1 MESRGVRGSDLD
13 SLRIGLDLPASM
25 QFGEKTTHNR
35 PQCGTDDDL
44 PPSHQGRLPR
54 GGRVA
59 GNGRSAVMGSVPYPR
74 MYGETDMEAQIHH
87 LEQEAYSSVLRAFKA
102 QADAITWEKES
113 LITELRKELRL
124 SNEEHREL
132 LGRVNADDVIRRIR
146 EWRQAG
152 GIQPGMLSTGQ
163 AVHDPVPSPTVSA
176 SRKKQKMN
184 QSVPSQSFGGPSSSF
199 HPKTVAPSPQPSSS
213 AAKRGPIMGG
223 KGKKHK
229 PGQML
234 PNASSMR
241 MKYPSSGPTG
251 RGQLGNQVSSSAL
264 ASEPAEG
271 ASFDNLIGRKVR
283 TRWPDDNNFY
293 EAVITDYNPVEDRHA
308 LVYDIGTAN
317 ETWEWV
323 NLAEISPED
332 IQWDGEDPGISR
344 PGGYGGP
351 GHVMGRSGGRDGG
364 PAGGRGRGL
373 TKSQLRK
380 DFPPSQNG
388 IGKKG
393 SDEIQIFH
401 TDTLIKEVERVFGA
415 SHPDPLEIEKAKK
428 MLKDHE
434 QALVGAIAQLAD
446 ISDGESDEG
455 GHFLP
460 MDRE

>member
-1 MESRGVRGSDLD
+1 MDYEPYD
-13 SLRIGLDLPASM
+13 SS
-25 QFGEKTTHNR
+25 
-35 PQCGTDDDL
+35 GTDDDL
-44 PPSHQGRLPR
+44 PPSHQNRIPR

-59 GNGRSAVMGSVPYPR
+59 GNGRPAVMGAVPYPR

-87 LEQEAYSSVLRAFKA
+87 LEQEAYSSILRAFKA

-152 GIQPGMLSTGQ
+152 GHQPGMLSTGQ

-176 SRKKQKMN
+176 SRKKQKIS
-184 QSVPSQSFGGPSSSF
+184 QSIPSQSFGRPSPPF
-199 HPKTVAPSPQPSSS
+199 HPQAVAASNQPSSS
-213 AAKRGPIMGG
+213 AAKRGSAMGP

-229 PGQML
+229 SNYLLPGV
-234 PNASSMR
+234 PP
-241 MKYPSSGPTG
+241 MKTQYPSSGPTG
-251 RGQLGNQVSSSAL
+251 RGQLGNRVSSGAL
-264 ASEPAEG
+264 ASEPAEA
-271 ASFDNLIGRKVR
+271 ASFDPLIGRKVR

-293 EAVITDYNPVEDRHA
+293 EAVITDYNAAEGRHA
-308 LVYDIGTAN
+308 LVYDIGTTN

-332 IQWDGEDPGISR
+332 IQWEGEDPGISR
-344 PGGYGGP
+344 QGGYGGS
-351 GHVMGRSGGRDGG
+351 GHGMNRSVGRDGG
-364 PAGGRGRGL
+364 PGAGRGRGVP
-373 TKSQLRK
+373 KGQLRK

-393 SDEIQIFH
+393 SDDIQILH
-401 TDTLIKEVERVFGA
+401 TETLIKEVERVFGA
-415 SHPDPLEIEKAKK
+415 NHPDPIEIEKAKK
-428 MLKDHE
+428 VLKEHE
-434 QALVGAIAQLAD
+434 QALTDAIARLAD

-455 GHFLP
+455 GRFLHGQS
-460 MDRE
+460 MD